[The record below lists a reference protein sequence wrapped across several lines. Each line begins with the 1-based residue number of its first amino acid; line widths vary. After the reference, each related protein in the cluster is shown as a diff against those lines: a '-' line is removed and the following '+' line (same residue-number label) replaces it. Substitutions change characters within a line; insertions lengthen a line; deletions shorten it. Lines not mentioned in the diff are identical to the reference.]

1 MDNMKNR
8 ILQTIKKNKLL
19 EDNMHIVVGLSGGP
33 DSVCLFDVLCR
44 LSQEK
49 NWKLYCV
56 HINHKLRPKAA
67 EEDQQYVQDMCR
79 QRNVPC
85 RVITADCGAVA
96 REQGI
101 TSEEAGRNIRYK
113 AFGEMASEIEKTGV
127 AKEKIAIAFAHNA
140 NDQCETILFRIL
152 RGSGTDGLAG
162 IAYKRYD
169 ENGYAIVRPLLD
181 ADRTEIERYCQE
193 RELYPRIDK
202 TNSENIYTR
211 NKIRNLL
218 IPYLRENF
226 NENITETINRL
237 GKAASADR
245 DFIKTEAAEAYCHA
259 CCGDRNLL
267 SCTYLKNLHKAV
279 RFRVYIMAL
288 GKVGMNRNLT
298 YAHAEMID
306 SVLFSDTPSASAE
319 LSDRFS
325 VRRRYEK
332 LEFLGPPSAEH
343 TEGISDREDGV
354 KWHIRTMAEAEFDE
368 YRTAAE
374 GSSKIYGAFCGVEA
388 GQLCIRSRRK
398 GDRINIGKGTKSIQ
412 DMLVDEKVP
421 RHLRDAILLLARGN
435 EILWVLP
442 SEHFRSERLRKKGRF
457 SADYKVSDT
466 PGGNIIVL
474 EKL

>member
-1 MDNMKNR
+1 MKNR

-127 AKEKIAIAFAHNA
+127 AKEKIAIALAHNA

-202 TNSENIYTR
+202 TNSENI
-211 NKIRNLL
+211 
-218 IPYLRENF
+218 
-226 NENITETINRL
+226 
-237 GKAASADR
+237 
-245 DFIKTEAAEAYCHA
+245 
-259 CCGDRNLL
+259 
-267 SCTYLKNLHKAV
+267 
-279 RFRVYIMAL
+279 
-288 GKVGMNRNLT
+288 
-298 YAHAEMID
+298 
-306 SVLFSDTPSASAE
+306 
-319 LSDRFS
+319 
-325 VRRRYEK
+325 
-332 LEFLGPPSAEH
+332 
-343 TEGISDREDGV
+343 
-354 KWHIRTMAEAEFDE
+354 
-368 YRTAAE
+368 
-374 GSSKIYGAFCGVEA
+374 
-388 GQLCIRSRRK
+388 
-398 GDRINIGKGTKSIQ
+398 
-412 DMLVDEKVP
+412 
-421 RHLRDAILLLARGN
+421 
-435 EILWVLP
+435 
-442 SEHFRSERLRKKGRF
+442 
-457 SADYKVSDT
+457 
-466 PGGNIIVL
+466 
-474 EKL
+474 